1 MRNPVTTIKRKFDGS
16 AKPPWDGDLVD
27 ATPDGWLAVF
37 YDHPPHEVGGVEVVH
52 ALRYFSSE
60 LPLSVLVSFDASGR
74 VMEYQC
80 DAALPVTMNGRR
92 IELVDLDLDVMA
104 DATLAYFE
112 RDAETFERN
121 RRAMR
126 YPGDV
131 VEAAHRGV
139 ALATEL
145 LEAKAFPFDGSAEA
159 LLGRVL
165 AAQGPL

>member
-1 MRNPVTTIKRKFDGS
+1 
-16 AKPPWDGDLVD
+16 
-27 ATPDGWLAVF
+27 
-37 YDHPPHEVGGVEVVH
+37 
-52 ALRYFSSE
+52 
-60 LPLSVLVSFDASGR
+60 
-74 VMEYQC
+74 
-80 DAALPVTMNGRR
+80 MNGRR

-104 DATLAYFE
+104 DASLAYFE

-121 RRAMR
+121 RRAMC